1 MHFKDLDRGEL
12 IALIGGVLLG
22 VSLFLDW
29 YALGNA
35 HATLAAA
42 RARNTALHRLAG
54 LPVVRYLLLAAAARR
69 VILAYI
75 ILRGHALSWPRGELT
90 AVTAL
95 AALTLTLFVGI
106 LDKPGSPRGEIS
118 LDYRLVPR
126 AGRPELLILDR
137 FASGARRRAPPAKA
151 PGGLV
156 STQQGKP
163 RPDRNLALELVRVT
177 EAAAL
182 AAARMVGRGDKEG
195 ADQAAVDAMR
205 HVLDSVSM
213 DGVVVIGEGEKDE
226 APMLYNGEQIGDGS
240 PPQVDIA
247 VDPLEGTRL
256 TALGMPSAL
265 AVIALSERGS
275 MFDPG
280 PCVYMEKIAGGP
292 EIADLLDLDR
302 PLPETLQL
310 VAERK
315 GIDIRD
321 VMVVMLDRER
331 HHDAMR
337 EVREAGARVRLILD
351 GDVSAA
357 LLAVSDNSPVDLL
370 WGIGGTPE
378 GVISAAAIK
387 CIGGQLLGRLW
398 PRDDDERQAARRRR
412 LRPRA
417 RARPAT
423 TWWPARTCSSPPPA

>member
-1 MHFKDLDRGEL
+1 M
-12 IALIGGVLLG
+12 
-22 VSLFLDW
+22 S
-29 YALGNA
+29 
-35 HATLAAA
+35 TS
-42 RARNTALHRLAG
+42 AG
-54 LPVVRYLLLAAAARR
+54 
-69 VILAYI
+69 
-75 ILRGHALSWPRGELT
+75 S
-90 AVTAL
+90 
-95 AALTLTLFVGI
+95 
-106 LDKPGSPRGEIS
+106 
-118 LDYRLVPR
+118 
-126 AGRPELLILDR
+126 
-137 FASGARRRAPPAKA
+137 
-151 PGGLV
+151 
-156 STQQGKP
+156 Q

-205 HVLDSVSM
+205 AMLDSVSM
-213 DGVVVIGEGEKDE
+213 DGSVVIGEGEKDE
-226 APMLYNGEQIGDGS
+226 APMLFNGEQIGDGS

-256 TALGMPSAL
+256 TALGMPSAI
-265 AVIALSERGS
+265 AVIALSERGT

-302 PLPETLQL
+302 PLPETLRL
-310 VAERK
+310 IAERK
-315 GIDIRD
+315 GTDIGD

-337 EVREAGARVRLILD
+337 EVREAGARIRLILD

-357 LLAVSDNSPVDLL
+357 LLAVSENSSVDLL

-387 CIGGQLLGRLW
+387 CTGGHMLGRLW
-398 PRDDDERQAARRRR
+398 PRNDEERSAAVAAGYDLDRVLNADALVAGEDVFFSATGVTDGDVLQGVRYQRGY
-412 LRPRA
+412 
-417 RARPAT
+417 AT
-423 TWWPARTCSSPPPA
+423 TESLVMRSRSGTVRRISARHDRSKLRGLTGVRYG

>member
-1 MHFKDLDRGEL
+1 M
-12 IALIGGVLLG
+12 
-22 VSLFLDW
+22 S
-29 YALGNA
+29 
-35 HATLAAA
+35 
-42 RARNTALHRLAG
+42 TA
-54 LPVVRYLLLAAAARR
+54 PT
-69 VILAYI
+69 
-75 ILRGHALSWPRGELT
+75 SQ
-90 AVTAL
+90 
-95 AALTLTLFVGI
+95 
-106 LDKPGSPRGEIS
+106 K
-118 LDYRLVPR
+118 
-126 AGRPELLILDR
+126 
-137 FASGARRRAPPAKA
+137 
-151 PGGLV
+151 
-156 STQQGKP
+156 
-163 RPDRNLALELVRVT
+163 PDRNLALELVRVT

-205 HVLDSVSM
+205 LVLDSVSM

-226 APMLYNGEQIGDGS
+226 APMLYNGEQIGDGT
-240 PPQVDIA
+240 PPKVDIA

-292 EIADLLDLDR
+292 DIADLLDLDR
-302 PLPETLQL
+302 PLEETLAL
-310 VAERK
+310 VAERRNR
-315 GIDIRD
+315 DIRD

-337 EVREAGARVRLILD
+337 QVREAGARVRLITD
-351 GDVSAA
+351 GDVSAS
-357 LLAVSDNSPVDLL
+357 LLAVSENSPVDLL

-398 PRDDDERQAARRRR
+398 PRSDEERAAAVEAGYDLEKVLTCHDLVQGENAFFSATGVTDGDVLQGVRYQGDRG
-412 LRPRA
+412 
-417 RARPAT
+417 AT
-423 TWWPARTCSSPPPA
+423 TESLVMRSRSGTVRRIHARHDRAKMRAMGITSYG